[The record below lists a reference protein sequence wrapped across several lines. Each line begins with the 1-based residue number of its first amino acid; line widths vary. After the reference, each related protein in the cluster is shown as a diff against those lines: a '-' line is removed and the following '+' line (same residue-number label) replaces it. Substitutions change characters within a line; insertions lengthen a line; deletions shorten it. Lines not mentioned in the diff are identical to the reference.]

1 MTQNAYSLNDMAGFW
16 GFWQYVAHEGDGDIK
31 TKECEGCHR
40 DYLAWQLVDDLCEAC
55 HEETN

>member
-16 GFWQYVAHEGDGDIK
+16 KYVAHEGDGDIK